1 MLNRLSFPSIHDS
14 VPFLFCL
21 FGRFLL
27 LLTPP
32 IPRLPVELPHPLV
45 ELATEVP
52 QPFVRV
58 VGRSVVGLAAIVEG
72 FEEEVAVGVHRQG
85 E

>member
-1 MLNRLSFPSIHDS
+1 MS

-21 FGRFLL
+21 FGLFLL

-32 IPRLPVELPHPLV
+32 IPRLAVELPHSLV

-52 QPFVRV
+52 QPFVHV
-58 VGRSVVGLAAIVEG
+58 VGRSVVGLAKSVEG
-72 FEEEVAVGVHRQG
+72 FEVCVVAARMS
-85 E
+85 